1 MNIIKMCSFNKDE
14 NALKPIVETTC

>member
-14 NALKPIVETTC
+14 NALKPTVETTC